1 MRLRHSTKTRCR
13 CMCGIFSILNSM
25 VVMQAEPISARWTLA
40 DLASTWRFWSLIGV
54 LVAAAY
60 GVLVFNSAWPHLTYS
75 NGNHLPWELM
85 PYFWFGGNAFGILL
99 GIVLVQEKSTKG
111 LAVMAAACMG
121 SYVIGWQALPEMSV
135 GLALFLVF
143 LGQLVQ
149 WAIAF
154 TITVNLAGA
163 VSDRFAFA
171 GAFAVLIAF
180 QMMNELGTSLAAS
193 YTVAKLVRRDYW
205 ALFGVAAMAIALLLL
220 TSTRGRLFD
229 EAPAPR
235 HRPLEPTFREGAT
248 VSIISALPWAALVG
262 LTWITAMVPMS
273 REAIGQWQTAVTA
286 TLVLSLAATAYWVY
300 RIHGEV
306 AYIRPSSKL
315 FTPRAA
321 LLFFL
326 LVPLATPIL
335 MFTLGAVLR
344 EAREERPSSSRRS
357 MGWFNA
363 WCVVFPPVAMGMVQ
377 DQMNELA
384 EGRA

>member
-1 MRLRHSTKTRCR
+1 
-13 CMCGIFSILNSM
+13 MCGIFSILNSM
-25 VVMQAEPISARWTLA
+25 VVMQAEPVPARWTLA

-60 GVLVFNSAWPHLTYS
+60 GVLVFRSAWSHLTYS
-75 NGNHLPWELM
+75 NGYHLVRELT

-99 GIVLVQEKSTKG
+99 GIVLVQAKSTKG
-111 LAVMAAACMG
+111 LAVMAAVCAG
-121 SYVIGWQALPEMSV
+121 SYVIGWRALPEMSV
-135 GLALFLVF
+135 GLAFFLMF
-143 LGQLVQ
+143 LGQLVR

-171 GAFAVLIAF
+171 GAFALLMAF
-180 QMMNELGTSLAAS
+180 QMMNDLGTSLAAS
-193 YTVAKLVRRDYW
+193 YTFAKLVHRDYW
-205 ALFGVAAMAIALLLL
+205 ALFGAAAMAIASLLL

-235 HRPLEPTFREGAT
+235 HRPLEPTSREGAT
-248 VSIISALPWAALVG
+248 VTIIAALPWAALAGV
-262 LTWITAMVPMS
+262 TWITATVPMS
-273 REAIGQWQTAVTA
+273 LEAIRQWLTAVTA
-286 TLVLSLAATAYWVY
+286 TFVLSLAATAYWVY
-300 RIHGEV
+300 RIHGEL
-306 AYIRPSSKL
+306 AYIRQSSKL

-344 EAREERPSSSRRS
+344 EARDERPSLGRRS

-384 EGRA
+384 EGRAEADPASPLQTP